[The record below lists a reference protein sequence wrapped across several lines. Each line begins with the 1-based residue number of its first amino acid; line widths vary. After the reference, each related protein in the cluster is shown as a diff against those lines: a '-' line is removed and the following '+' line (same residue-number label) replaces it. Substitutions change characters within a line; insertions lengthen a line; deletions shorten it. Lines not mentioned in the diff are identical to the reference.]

1 MRLLLAFVAS
11 LLVAS
16 FACAQTAAPPRVVE
30 TQASARGPTP
40 EAAVRAALGEALRA
54 VNGSAV
60 AFDQRRKKRFEDAAR
75 DLDAALAAEGMNVER
90 MQAEVATLSRGLVER
105 LRVLET
111 RSIPDGTFEAS
122 IVARVAIFD
131 DRLATRKTV
140 AVTLFRAGRNEF
152 RFGATDLPAPELV
165 RRLADLAT
173 ERLVQSNTVTVL
185 DRSFVDEIGRERNFL
200 ELHSRSSDELAR
212 FGRMLGADYLLVG
225 SVEFA
230 GLEVINRVVE
240 ASGYSFTQASA
251 GIEVSA
257 RLVDVA
263 SGAIAWAD
271 TIRASFGH
279 GDLQRLFPGATPD
292 PGGTAGALVTKV
304 ADRLAEAVVESVA
317 PIKVA
322 LVEGDVLWV
331 NRGSGRLAVGQR
343 LLIRGGGQDVID
355 PDTGESLG
363 SAERTIAVVEV
374 VATDPRKSQCRVM
387 EGDPSLVRVG
397 HVARPVAR
405 P

>member
-1 MRLLLAFVAS
+1 MRLLFAIVAS

-16 FACAQTAAPPRVVE
+16 FARAQTAAPPRVVE
-30 TQASARGPTP
+30 TQASARGATP
-40 EAAVRAALGEALRA
+40 EAAVRAALADALRA

-60 AFDQRRKKRFEDAAR
+60 AFDQRRKQRFEDAAR
-75 DLDAALAAEGMNVER
+75 DLDAALAAEGMSVER

-111 RSIPDGTFEAS
+111 RSIPDGTFDAS

-131 DRLATRKTV
+131 ERLATRKTV
-140 AVTLFRAGRNEF
+140 AVTLFRAGRPQF

-165 RRLADLAT
+165 RRLADLTT

-185 DRSFVDEIGRERNFL
+185 DRSFVEEIGRERNFL

-230 GLEVINRVVE
+230 GLDVINRVVE

-271 TIRASFGH
+271 TVRASFGN
-279 GDLQRLFPGATPD
+279 GDLQRIFPGAVPD
-292 PGGTAGALVTKV
+292 PGGTAGALVAKV
-304 ADRLAEAVVESVA
+304 ADRLSEAVVESVA

-322 LVEGDVLWV
+322 LVEGDLLWV

-343 LLIRGGGQDVID
+343 LLIRGGGQDVVD

-363 SAERTIAVVEV
+363 PAERTVAVVEV
-374 VATDPRKSQCRVM
+374 VATDPRKSQCRVV
-387 EGDPSLVRVG
+387 EGDPTLVRVG